1 MPFLLVAGEGMSALA
16 ASKDKM
22 HDRQVNKIGRQQA
35 KSSLYKNSREG
46 CNLFRVKGINDK
58 Y

>member
-1 MPFLLVAGEGMSALA
+1 MSPLV

-35 KSSLYKNSREG
+35 KSGLYKSSREG
-46 CNLFRVKGINDK
+46 CNLFRVKGVNDK
-58 Y
+58 H

>member
-1 MPFLLVAGEGMSALA
+1 MSALA

-35 KSSLYKNSREG
+35 KSGLYKNSREG